1 MGNNE
6 NGSAVPA
13 WTLADRM
20 RKSLD
25 VSGLGVQ
32 EMADELGVTRGAVG
46 KWINGHV
53 TPRRPVLM
61 AWSLR
66 TGVSL
71 AWLETGETSSGEDAS
86 GRAVPTDAPARPL
99 GSWSP
104 VPAVA
109 AP

>member
-1 MGNNE
+1 MAGND
-6 NGSAVPA
+6 GRPPMVPE

-20 RKSLD
+20 RKSLEAA
-25 VSGLGVQ
+25 GLGVQ

-61 AWSLR
+61 AWALR
-66 TGVSL
+66 TGVPL
-71 AWLETGETSSGEDAS
+71 EWLETGDADDKAS

-99 GSWSP
+99 GSWA
-104 VPAVA
+104 PASA
-109 AP
+109 TS

>member
-1 MGNNE
+1 MGNDE
-6 NGSAVPA
+6 QRPAVPA
-13 WTLADRM
+13 WTVADRM

-25 VSGLGVQ
+25 VAGLGVQ

-61 AWSLR
+61 AWALR

-71 AWLETGETSSGEDAS
+71 EWLEGKDPDSEGKDAT
-86 GRAVPTDAPARPL
+86 GRAAPTDATARPV
-99 GSWSP
+99 GSGAP
-104 VPAVA
+104 VA
-109 AP
+109 ATS